1 MDWWVF
7 SKERAGGQG
16 RGGGLGIMADSTAWL
31 LRFLDAPQAV
41 VLPLLALLAAVVV
54 ALGVRFLT

>member
-1 MDWWVF
+1 
-7 SKERAGGQG
+7 
-16 RGGGLGIMADSTAWL
+16 MADSTAWL